1 MATLLDTLKK
11 GAEYLQRHEVDEA
24 RLNMELLIAHV
35 LKVGRMQLYLDFDRP
50 LTEPQ
55 IATLR
60 DLTVRRGKGEPLQHL
75 LGTVEFCD
83 LEFLTDSR
91 ALVPRPETEELT
103 HHLLSLTWPDGAAI
117 LDMGCGSGVI
127 GIALAHHLAAREGAQ
142 VTLADLSPE
151 ALSLAR
157 ENADRLLPGSSS
169 VTFLESDLFAGL
181 GEARFD
187 LIVANLPYIPRSS
200 ETALS
205 REVLRD
211 PPLALYGGETGL
223 EVMERFLAAAPDHLR
238 PGGKIAMEFGIDQGP
253 ELARLAEDHG
263 LSGVTLRNDLS
274 GIERFLFAT
283 KTP

>member
-60 DLTVRRGKGEPLQHL
+60 ELTVRRGKGEPLQHL

-103 HHLLSLTWPDGAAI
+103 HHLLSLTWPDGATI

-127 GIALAHHLAAREGAQ
+127 GLSLAHHLAARGGAR
-142 VTLADLSPE
+142 VSLADLSPE
-151 ALSLAR
+151 ALSLTR
-157 ENADRLLPGSSS
+157 ENAARLLPGSSLVS
-169 VTFLESDLFAGL
+169 IFQSDLFAGL
-181 GEARFD
+181 GEARYD
-187 LIVANLPYIPRSS
+187 LIVANLPYIPQSS

-211 PPLALYGGETGL
+211 PPIALYGGETGL
-223 EVMERFLAAAPDHLR
+223 EVMERFLAAAPGHLR

-253 ELARLAEDHG
+253 VLARVAEDHG

-274 GIERFLFAT
+274 GIVRFLFAT